1 MPAIGGEIIGSRNF
15 VSREGCVN
23 LFLYKEE
30 LTMNNQKYSAV
41 MNEWNF
47 KYDAAERFSDSH
59 FLYIHN
65 FMNDQ
70 SQLLGI
76 VIADFLEVPQNEL
89 IPLQTA
95 LDNLVNL
102 LKVQTSRSLTVE
114 EGLVLAQ
121 CFTHYLRQTQSYAA
135 VSRICSVGQI
145 FNFFLNIYPNKCS
158 KEFSLRLFAIT
169 TLNEIISVSE
179 FVEMAHSTQQSDL
192 IKNPGYFV

>member
-1 MPAIGGEIIGSRNF
+1 
-15 VSREGCVN
+15 
-23 LFLYKEE
+23 
-30 LTMNNQKYSAV
+30 MNNQKYSAV

-102 LKVQTSRSLTVE
+102 LKVQTSRSL
-114 EGLVLAQ
+114 
-121 CFTHYLRQTQSYAA
+121 
-135 VSRICSVGQI
+135 
-145 FNFFLNIYPNKCS
+145 
-158 KEFSLRLFAIT
+158 
-169 TLNEIISVSE
+169 
-179 FVEMAHSTQQSDL
+179 
-192 IKNPGYFV
+192 

>member
-1 MPAIGGEIIGSRNF
+1 
-15 VSREGCVN
+15 
-23 LFLYKEE
+23 
-30 LTMNNQKYSAV
+30 MNNQKYSAV

-47 KYDAAERFSDSH
+47 KYDAAERLSDSH

-76 VIADFLEVPQNEL
+76 VISEFLKVPQNEL

-95 LDNLVNL
+95 IDNLLNL

-114 EGLVLAQ
+114 EGLVIAQ

-135 VSRICSVGQI
+135 VSRMCPIGQK
-145 FNFFLNIYPNKCS
+145 FNFFLNIYPKNGNND
-158 KEFSLRLFAIT
+158 FTLRLFAIT

-179 FVEMAHSTQQSDL
+179 FIEMAHSTQQSDL